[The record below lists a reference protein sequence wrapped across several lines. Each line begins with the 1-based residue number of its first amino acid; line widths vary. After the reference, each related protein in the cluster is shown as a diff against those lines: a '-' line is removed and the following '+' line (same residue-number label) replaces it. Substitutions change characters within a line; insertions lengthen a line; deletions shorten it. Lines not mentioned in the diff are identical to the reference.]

1 LLYDGVRLLACA
13 VTVSDKGEMGLI
25 VGRMGIGAPLDG
37 PLFHVDLLAAGGRVF
52 VTGISVDACTGEGR
66 GATFSF
72 PDECTTLTE
81 LSDRPIND
89 FLNHDDF
96 EDDVVAASVK
106 SLEPR

>member
-13 VTVSDKGEMGLI
+13 VTASDKGEMGLI

-52 VTGISVDACTGEGR
+52 VTGMSVAACTGDGR

-72 PDECTTLTE
+72 PADCATLAE

-96 EDDVVAASVK
+96 EDDVALSVK

>member
-1 LLYDGVRLLACA
+1 
-13 VTVSDKGEMGLI
+13 
-25 VGRMGIGAPLDG
+25 
-37 PLFHVDLLAAGGRVF
+37 LFHVDLLAAAGRVF
-52 VTGISVDACTGEGR
+52 VTGISVVACTGDGR

-72 PDECTTLTE
+72 PDDCPMLVV

-96 EDDVVAASVK
+96 EDDVGAISVE

>member
-1 LLYDGVRLLACA
+1 
-13 VTVSDKGEMGLI
+13 MGLI
-25 VGRMGIGAPLDG
+25 VGKIGIGAPLDG
-37 PLFHVDLLAAGGRVF
+37 PLFHVDLLVAEGRVF
-52 VTGISVDACTGEGR
+52 VTGMSVAACTGEGR

-72 PDECTTLTE
+72 PADCATLVE

-96 EDDVVAASVK
+96 EDDVVAVSVK

>member
-1 LLYDGVRLLACA
+1 
-13 VTVSDKGEMGLI
+13 MGLM
-25 VGRMGIGAPLDG
+25 VGKIGIGAPLDG
-37 PLFHVDLLAAGGRVF
+37 PLFHVALLATGARVL
-52 VTGISVDACTGEGR
+52 VTGISVAACTGVGR

-72 PDECTTLTE
+72 PDDGATPEV

-96 EDDVVAASVK
+96 EDDGALSVK

>member
-1 LLYDGVRLLACA
+1 
-13 VTVSDKGEMGLI
+13 VTASDKGEMGLI
-25 VGRMGIGAPLDG
+25 VGKMGIGAALDG
-37 PLFHVDLLAAGGRVF
+37 PLFHVDLLAAGGLVF
-52 VTGISVDACTGEGR
+52 VTGISVAVCTGEGR

-72 PDECTTLTE
+72 PDDCAMLVV

-96 EDDVVAASVK
+96 EDNAGAISVE